1 MKYDNLIDYDFIREM
16 RDNFEAEYY
25 FHRGFIIPE
34 EEVEPGEEIHPIL
47 GMLGVVDNEEDLI
60 ENEEDL
66 IENDDDE
73 DVPEEVLDQYYYW
86 EIDHFFAD
94 ENFFDGQF
102 DYLYEIDNL
111 FKYKRINDEDMFI
124 MLEEDIFDDE

>member
-1 MKYDNLIDYDFIREM
+1 MKYDNLNDYDFIRE
-16 RDNFEAEYY
+16 NKY
-25 FHRGFIIPE
+25 FIRRGFDIPE
-34 EEVEPGEEIHPIL
+34 EEIHPIF
-47 GMLGVVDNEEDLI
+47 GMLGIVDNEEDLI
-60 ENEEDL
+60 EEDL
-66 IENDDDE
+66 IEEDDDE

-111 FKYKRINDEDMFI
+111 FKYKHINDEDMFI
-124 MLEEDIFDDE
+124 MLEEDIFDDD

>member
-16 RDNFEAEYY
+16 KDNFERETGY
-25 FHRGFIIPE
+25 FLRRAFVLPE
-34 EEVEPGEEIHPIL
+34 EEEEEEIHPIL
-47 GMLGVVDNEEDLI
+47 GMLGVVD
-60 ENEEDL
+60 NEEDL

-111 FKYKRINDEDMFI
+111 FKYKHINDEDMFI
-124 MLEEDIFDDE
+124 MLEEDIFDED

>member
-16 RDNFEAEYY
+16 KDNFERETGY
-25 FHRGFIIPE
+25 FLRRAFVLPE
-34 EEVEPGEEIHPIL
+34 EEEEEEEIHPIL
-47 GMLGVVDNEEDLI
+47 GMLGVVD
-60 ENEEDL
+60 NEEDL

-111 FKYKRINDEDMFI
+111 FKYKHINDEDMFI
-124 MLEEDIFDDE
+124 MLEEDIFDED